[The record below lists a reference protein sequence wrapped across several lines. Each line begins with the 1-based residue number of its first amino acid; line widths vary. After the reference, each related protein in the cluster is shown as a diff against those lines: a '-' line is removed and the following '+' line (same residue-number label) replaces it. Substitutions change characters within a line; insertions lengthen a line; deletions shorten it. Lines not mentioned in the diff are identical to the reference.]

1 MRSTILLLLTAV
13 SVFGQTTTLKGYLRL
28 SSQQAAAISQLN
40 SDYNTYLSAQNAQL
54 DSLNRQLSNLYSNPV
69 LDSFSIGV
77 RYVAIENV
85 NRDMAA
91 HVSTLQKQVAAQLTP
106 AQASLLSAL
115 SNSIVL
121 QPLAQDAQCAF
132 LAVTGEGTFETV
144 GYAGFGTIPIFD
156 GIVYASGPYI
166 PPAPTGTFCGSSQFP
181 IDVRE
186 YFSIA
191 DAQVS
196 AFLAASASYNDYYA
210 RQQNRMADLQ
220 VQIRDETAKPSPD
233 PTVLGMYYVQLS
245 QVGQDIQ
252 KQAATLSKNASAVLT
267 ADQTAK
273 LSTLQNAVALQSTAS
288 QAIQCNLVSIPPGI
302 SSSWIASYSGGP
314 GCQL

>member
-1 MRSTILLLLTAV
+1 MRSTILLLLSAGLG
-13 SVFGQTTTLKGYLRL
+13 FGQTSTLKEYLSL
-28 SSQQAAAISQLN
+28 TSQQLAAVSQLN
-40 SDYNTYLSAQNAQL
+40 SDYSTYLSAQNAQL
-54 DSLNRQLSNLYSNPV
+54 DSLNRQLLSLYGNPV

-91 HVSTLQKQVAAQLTP
+91 HLSTLQKQVAAQLTP
-106 AQASLLSAL
+106 AQAALLPAL

-132 LAVTGEGTFETV
+132 LAITGGFTFTQIPSN
-144 GYAGFGTIPIFD
+144 GFADFLLWFAPPPYIS
-156 GIVYASGPYI
+156 SGP
-166 PPAPTGTFCGSSQFP
+166 TGAFCGSSQFP

-245 QVGQDIQ
+245 QVRLDLQ
-252 KQAATLSKNASAVLT
+252 KQAAALSKSASAVLT

-273 LSTLQNAVALQSTAS
+273 LNTLQNAVALQSTAW
-288 QAIQCNLVSIPPGI
+288 QAIQCNLISTPPGI